1 SAAVESFA
9 SSTAEVIAFERRGER
24 SIMRILI
31 NTVLLAALSLAPR
44 FAACADAARVADEIR
59 IEAIRSNQ
67 DATGRPL
74 PLASHWTTG
83 IHPLSKGWAP
93 VQQMQLIE
101 QGHYLLPWFQHPDS
115 EDEFDND
122 YMT

>member
-1 SAAVESFA
+1 MRLSSGNGNYWWNAGCTDCAPPKSKITASAAVEGFA

-74 PLASHWTTG
+74 PLASHWTT
-83 IHPLSKGWAP
+83 
-93 VQQMQLIE
+93 
-101 QGHYLLPWFQHPDS
+101 
-115 EDEFDND
+115 
-122 YMT
+122 